1 MENHNDSRHGNGEEV
16 GIIIAG
22 RIAPYQS
29 GVLPRDFPQ
38 RLERLREASG
48 LTWNAFADA
57 IGIDK
62 KRVHRYREDVKPAK
76 PDSGGF
82 YALVKI
88 AALIPGG
95 PRHPHGRGIPGVPLA
110 GLAGPAGLRPKC
122 HASAPITGASD
133 ATPSRTTFPR
143 PWNASRRLP
152 A

>member
-1 MENHNDSRHGNGEEV
+1 MENHNDSQHGNGEEV
-16 GIIIAG
+16 GIMIAG
-22 RIAPYQS
+22 RVAPYQS

-62 KRVHRYREDVKPAK
+62 KRVHRWRKRKKNVKNVKPAK

-82 YALVKI
+82 YALVEI

-95 PRHPHGRGIPGVPLA
+95 LDILMGEGFQLYLWQDWQDRQ
-110 GLAGPAGLRPKC
+110 
-122 HASAPITGASD
+122 D
-133 ATPSRTTFPR
+133 
-143 PWNASRRLP
+143 
-152 A
+152 

>member
-1 MENHNDSRHGNGEEV
+1 MENRSDFRRGNGEEV
-16 GIIIAG
+16 GIRIVG

-29 GVLPRDFPQ
+29 GVLPGDFPE

-57 IGIDK
+57 IGVDK
-62 KRVHRYREDVKPAK
+62 KRVHRWRRRRKDDRKPVK

-95 PRHPHGRGIPGVPLA
+95 LDILIGDGFLLSIRW
-110 GLAGPAGLRPKC
+110 
-122 HASAPITGASD
+122 D
-133 ATPSRTTFPR
+133 
-143 PWNASRRLP
+143 WQDRRR
-152 A
+152 

>member
-1 MENHNDSRHGNGEEV
+1 MENHNDSRRGNGEEV

-22 RIAPYQS
+22 RVAPYQS

-38 RLERLREASG
+38 RLERLQEASG

-62 KRVHRYREDVKPAK
+62 KRVHRWRKRKKGVKNVKPAK

-82 YALVKI
+82 YALVEI

-95 PRHPHGRGIPGVPLA
+95 LDILMGEGFQLYLWQDWQDRQ
-110 GLAGPAGLRPKC
+110 
-122 HASAPITGASD
+122 D
-133 ATPSRTTFPR
+133 
-143 PWNASRRLP
+143 
-152 A
+152 